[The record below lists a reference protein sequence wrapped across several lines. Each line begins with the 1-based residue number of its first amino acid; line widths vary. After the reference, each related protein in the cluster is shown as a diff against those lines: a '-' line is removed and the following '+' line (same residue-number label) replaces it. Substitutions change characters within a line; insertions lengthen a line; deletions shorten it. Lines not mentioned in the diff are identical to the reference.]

1 MNHLRQH
8 SWNKQGVERE
18 TLEVDVCLV
27 GGGAANLAC
36 AITMAR
42 EFQRLGQSDKTIL
55 VLEKAEDVGYHTLS
69 GAVMNPRALKELFP
83 DWKEQGFPIL
93 SEVGPDGMWWLSKTG
108 KREFNGKLCPPQ
120 LQNHGNWIVSMH
132 EVVRWMKEKAEA
144 LGVQVYPGFAAAE
157 ILFEGEGADERVVGI
172 QTRDT
177 GIDKH
182 GEMKGSYAPGMNVR
196 AKVVVFGEGARG
208 HLAKHLIKRHKLDAG
223 RNPQTYGTGIK
234 EIWEVAPEVAALWKG
249 RVVHTGGHPLGF
261 DGYGGSWIYG
271 LPNNQLSI
279 GYVVGLDHHDA
290 KLDPHALFTQW
301 KQHPAIA
308 ALLSGGKLVRYGAKT
323 IPEGGWYAM
332 PKLFG
337 HGYVLVGD
345 TAGFLDTSR
354 LKGVHLAM
362 KSGMLAGAAL
372 AEAVAAGDCS
382 DAKLARYAELVE
394 GSWAKEELWKVRNW
408 RQAFD
413 QGFLAGM
420 LDAGV
425 QMLTGGRGLVARR
438 EGHADHSTTR
448 PVAQSKMEKPKFDGV
463 LSFDKLTDV
472 YGSGTIHEEDQ
483 PPHLLVLDPTIC
495 VERCTKEYGNPC
507 QHFCPAA
514 VYEWPDAGSG
524 AAKAKGPIVNFSN
537 CVHCKTCDIADP
549 YQNIE
554 WVVPEGGGGP
564 KYIGM

>member
-1 MNHLRQH
+1 
-8 SWNKQGVERE
+8 
-18 TLEVDVCLV
+18 
-27 GGGAANLAC
+27 
-36 AITMAR
+36 
-42 EFQRLGQSDKTIL
+42 
-55 VLEKAEDVGYHTLS
+55 VLEKAEDLGYHTLS
-69 GAVMNPRALKELFP
+69 GAVMNPRAVQELFP

-93 SEVGPDGMWWLSKTG
+93 SEVGPDGMWWLTQSG

-132 EVVRWMKEKAEA
+132 EVVRWMKGKAEE

-157 ILFEGEGADERVVGI
+157 ILFEGEGSSERVVGI

-182 GEMKGSYAPGMNVR
+182 GECKSTYAPGMNVR

-208 HLAKHLIKRHKLDAG
+208 HLAKHLIQRHKLDEG

-234 EIWEVAPEVAALWKG
+234 EIWEVTPEIAAQWKQ
-249 RVVHTGGHPLGF
+249 RVVHTGGYPLGF

-290 KLDPHALFTQW
+290 KLDPHALFVQW

-308 ALLSGGKLVRYGAKT
+308 ELLKGGKLVRYGAKT
-323 IPEGGWYAM
+323 IPEGGWFAM
-332 PKLFG
+332 PKLHG
-337 HGYVLVGD
+337 NGYVLVGD

-362 KSGMLAGAAL
+362 KSGMLAGVAV
-372 AEAVAAGDCS
+372 AEAIAANDCS
-382 DAKLARYAELVE
+382 DAKLAQYARLVE
-394 GSWAKEELWKVRNW
+394 DSWAKEELWKVRNW

-420 LDAGV
+420 VDAGV
-425 QMLTGGRGLVARR
+425 QMITGGRGLVARR
-438 EGHADHSTTR
+438 KGHADHSTTR
-448 PVAQSKMEKPKFDGV
+448 PVAQSKMIKPKYDDV
-463 LSFDKLTDV
+463 LGFDKLTDV
-472 YGSGTIHEEDQ
+472 YNSGTVHEEDQ
-483 PPHLLVLDPTIC
+483 PPHLLVRDPNIC

-514 VYEWPDAGSG
+514 VYEWPKDAEP
-524 AAKAKGPIVNFSN
+524 AAKAGPIVNFSN